1 MIEAGYGYE
10 NGYGVGF
17 LQNFIMH
24 EARSVLELS
33 MKDDLRYHGF
43 SHGFYGSFIQIE
55 ISCII

>member
-1 MIEAGYGYE
+1 
-10 NGYGVGF
+10 
-17 LQNFIMH
+17 MH

-43 SHGFYGSFIQIE
+43 SHGFYVMRISFKIE